1 MLLRRIIA
9 RSLVQTGVFAALLF
23 GPAGTLRWPRAWIF
37 PMRSLLVSVSPSTIA
52 AERRRRKSKACGGGL
67 LR

>member
-37 PMRSLLVSVSPSTIA
+37 FGVLAVAGVWMIA
-52 AERRRRKSKACGGGL
+52 TMVL
-67 LR
+67 